1 MIKIRKKYYDL
12 PCNIQQR
19 SRHAKANR
27 RSLLSVQHTLYVLL
41 TCSRAKL
48 PVNDNGYIVA
58 NNLWQVFRTKIEVRP
73 LDLSFQTEPGRE
85 YFRHRTHLLGDE
97 CGVKH
102 HWLGDIPDGQ
112 RAINLAS
119 VLCLGRYTGAL
130 EHHRRIV
137 VHFKE
142 VCSLEVVV
150 TCIYSGLYAIV
161 LSCGHNL
168 GYRAFLAP
176 ASVDVEV
183 CKTTLKRD
191 SRMWRS
197 QIRMRE
203 WAASFTSFSSLCWIP
218 MLTITSSG

>member
-1 MIKIRKKYYDL
+1 
-12 PCNIQQR
+12 
-19 SRHAKANR
+19 
-27 RSLLSVQHTLYVLL
+27 
-41 TCSRAKL
+41 
-48 PVNDNGYIVA
+48 
-58 NNLWQVFRTKIEVRP
+58 
-73 LDLSFQTEPGRE
+73 
-85 YFRHRTHLLGDE
+85 
-97 CGVKH
+97 
-102 HWLGDIPDGQ
+102 
-112 RAINLAS
+112 
-119 VLCLGRYTGAL
+119 
-130 EHHRRIV
+130 
-137 VHFKE
+137 
-142 VCSLEVVV
+142 VVV